1 MADSTDRAGSP
12 VHNDGIHSLV
22 SYEAD
27 ESILSAIEESPGSE
41 DSIDRTDLI
50 WVTTD
55 GTPDDVVAQ
64 LRDAD
69 MSGMPGSVDVISIG
83 DCSRA
88 ATATRGTPS
97 TIVVP
102 FDPCDLT
109 VHGLRRDSDLDDIA
123 RSIMECV
130 DHLARSDQEIVLDNL
145 GELIE
150 DTSLDDVYQFLHIL
164 IGKAVIEGWTVRVGV
179 EKDSVDEQT
188 VQTLAPLFDDVN

>member
-1 MADSTDRAGSP
+1 MADSTDRAGSS
-12 VHNDGIHSLV
+12 VHSDGIHSLV
-22 SYEAD
+22 TYEAD
-27 ESILSAIEESPGSE
+27 ESILSAVEETPGE
-41 DSIDRTDLI
+41 GQSIDRTDLI

-55 GTPDDVVAQ
+55 GTPDEVVSQ
-64 LRDAD
+64 LRKAD
-69 MSGMPGSVDVISIG
+69 MAGMPGSVDVISIG

-88 ATATRGTPS
+88 ATATRRTPS

-130 DHLARSDQEIVLDNL
+130 DHLAHSDQQIVLDNL
-145 GELIE
+145 GELID

-164 IGKAVIEGWTVRVGV
+164 IGKSVIEGWTVRVGV
-179 EKDSVDEQT
+179 ERDTVDKQT
-188 VQTLAPLFDDVN
+188 LQTLAPLFDDVN